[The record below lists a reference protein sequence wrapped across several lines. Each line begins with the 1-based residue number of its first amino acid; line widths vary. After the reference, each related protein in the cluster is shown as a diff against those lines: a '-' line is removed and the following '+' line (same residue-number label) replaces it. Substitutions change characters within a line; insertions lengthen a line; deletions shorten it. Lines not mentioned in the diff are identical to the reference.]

1 MRKADTSQHKN
12 PSPSSPRLN
21 PLCASGKNRANA
33 PDMQKDTRPLCLAIV
48 LCCNGTIHTC
58 VCF

>member
-21 PLCASGKNRANA
+21 PLCANA